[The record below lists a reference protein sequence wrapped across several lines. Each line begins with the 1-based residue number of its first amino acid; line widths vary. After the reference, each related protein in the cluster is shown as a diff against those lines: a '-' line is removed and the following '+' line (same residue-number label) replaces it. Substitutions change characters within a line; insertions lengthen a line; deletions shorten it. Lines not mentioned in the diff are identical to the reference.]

1 MDYLQI
7 VRGIGRDRYEIVTNI
22 SQDLHRLAQ
31 DYQIIVIALAQ
42 LTRPE
47 SIKGKMQRPTMAS
60 FRESGQIEQDADVAM
75 LLYLSDPDN
84 YKSDRELK
92 VAKNK
97 EGAKTKINLAFDGTV
112 QRFAFAREHYI
123 PARTMLRH
131 ANGQADPQMR
141 LQDYPIDNTPD
152 TEFPF

>member
-1 MDYLQI
+1 
-7 VRGIGRDRYEIVTNI
+7 
-22 SQDLHRLAQ
+22 
-31 DYQIIVIALAQ
+31 
-42 LTRPE
+42 
-47 SIKGKMQRPTMAS
+47 
-60 FRESGQIEQDADVAM
+60 M

-112 QRFAFAREHYI
+112 QRFEFAREHYT
-123 PARTMLRH
+123 PARTRPRH
-131 ANGQADPQMR
+131 TNGQADPQMR

-152 TEFPF
+152 TGFPF